1 MTATNPFDGDARV
14 RADCALICLPFA
26 GGGAGFY
33 RGWKDLPDGS
43 PDVVPLQLPGREEL
57 FLDEPFR
64 DAVQAGERLA
74 TEVAEKTRGYR
85 RVALFGHSLGAVL
98 AYEIARHLDRAGTGR
113 PARLFVS
120 GSPGPWAG
128 RSDRATGLD
137 DDAFLGQVEAFAG
150 YKHEAL
156 EDPDMRELLLPLL
169 RADVEMHEN
178 YRPASRDRLG
188 IPITSLRGSEDEL
201 VSREQAEQWREAT
214 AADFEV
220 CEIPGHHMYLAD
232 DPAPLLAA
240 ITRTLG

>member
-1 MTATNPFDGDARV
+1 MATDPFDGDDRG
-14 RADCALICLPFA
+14 RADCALVCLPFA

-33 RGWKDLPDGS
+33 RGWKDLPEGS
-43 PDVVPLQLPGREEL
+43 PDVVPVQLPGREEL
-57 FLDEPFR
+57 FLDELFR
-64 DAVQAGERLA
+64 DAVEAGRQLA
-74 TEVAEKTRGYR
+74 PRIAELTRGYR

-98 AYEIARHLDRAGTGR
+98 AYEIARNLDRAGAAR
-113 PARLFVS
+113 PVHLFVS
-120 GSPGPWAG
+120 GSPGPWTG

-178 YRPASRDRLG
+178 YRPPSRDRLG
-188 IPITSLRGSEDEL
+188 IPVTSLRGTTDDL
-201 VSREQAEQWREAT
+201 VTREQAEEWREAT
-214 AADFEV
+214 AAEFGFL
-220 CEIPGHHMYLAD
+220 EIPGHHMYLAD